1 MVRHSSV
8 IIAVFSTSSGIGKTL
23 TAINLAA
30 GFASEG
36 YHTCLV
42 DLDLQFGDV
51 MSYLHLSSR
60 NTIFD
65 AQKAALENIED
76 FDVMEYLTEYR
87 WGNVAFSVLPPP
99 HNLDEAYR
107 VDINGVERIIERLS
121 WFNFIVLDM
130 TSVFSALNLAM
141 LDMSTVINYM
151 GVIDFLPAVK
161 NYKIGYDTLLRF
173 EYQESKIRLI
183 ENRANSQKFIR
194 SDDVEELLGDKF
206 YHHLPNDFQS
216 ASKSIQMGQ
225 PIRFSAPGS
234 PLDLS
239 YGELVRRY
247 TNNPLDTLRNIPLK
261 TKQNFFARVFS
272 RFRKPARVGNE

>member
-23 TAINLAA
+23 TAINLAT

-51 MSYLHLSSR
+51 MSYLHLSSSK
-60 NTIFD
+60 TIYD
-65 AQKAALENIED
+65 AQKAALENVED
-76 FDVMEYLTEYR
+76 FDIMDYLTEYR

-99 HNLDEAYR
+99 PNLEEAYR
-107 VDINGVERIIERLS
+107 VDISGVERIIERLS

-151 GVIDFLPAVK
+151 GVVDFLPAVK

-194 SDDVEELLGDKF
+194 SDDVEDLLGDKF

-216 ASKSIQMGQ
+216 ASKSIQLGQ
-225 PIRFSAPGS
+225 PLRFSAPGS
-234 PLDLS
+234 ILEMS
-239 YGELVRRY
+239 YEELVRRY
-247 TNNPLDTLRNIPLK
+247 TNNSLEVLK
-261 TKQNFFARVFS
+261 NPSLKKKQRFFS
-272 RFRKPARVGNE
+272 RILNKFRKPARAGTE